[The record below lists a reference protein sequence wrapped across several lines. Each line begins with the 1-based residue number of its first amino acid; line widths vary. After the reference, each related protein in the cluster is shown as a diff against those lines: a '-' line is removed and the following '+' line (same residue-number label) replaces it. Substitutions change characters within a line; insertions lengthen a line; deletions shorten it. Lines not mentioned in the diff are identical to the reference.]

1 VYNKENETKE
11 VNKMIF
17 FYKGYYD
24 TEYKEVTADFLN
36 NLNYN
41 ECSYGNTCVALTEI
55 KGNKMYFDYFE
66 GNE

>member
-1 VYNKENETKE
+1 
-11 VNKMIF
+11 MIF